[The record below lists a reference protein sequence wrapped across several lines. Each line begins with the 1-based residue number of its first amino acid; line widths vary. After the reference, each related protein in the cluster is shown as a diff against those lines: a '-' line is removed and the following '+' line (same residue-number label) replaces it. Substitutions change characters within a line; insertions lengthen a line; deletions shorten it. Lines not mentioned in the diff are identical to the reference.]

1 MSYNTEKWLCI
12 GLIAFLVWLVVS
24 RMDIHTGGD
33 ETVTVTDSRSAAV
46 AFSLVGNPSIS
57 VEQGGAGA
65 SGDKKTITIICPH
78 CEGVIAAEQ

>member
-24 RMDIHTGGD
+24 RMNIHTGGD
-33 ETVTVTDSRSAAV
+33 ETTTVTDSRSAAI

-57 VEQGGAGA
+57 LKQGEAGA
-65 SGDKKTITIICPH
+65 SIEHKTIICPY
-78 CEGVIAAEQ
+78 CGREISIEQ